1 MAGFDVR
8 GELLIGGQWV
18 DATGNLLKRQALRHE
33 RGRQD
38 QASRVDPSTCAPL
51 LNNTD
56 GRFSPD
62 NPMGPYY
69 GQFGRNTPF
78 RLSVKAGTPALELP
92 GVDGSNAS
100 TPDAAALDITGDL
113 DVRWEGEADWYAP
126 EPRFLMGRWR
136 EPADLAWHMRLEG
149 GQLRFS
155 VFYNGT
161 QNAFTVHTLPVLPR
175 RAAFRHTVD
184 VNDGAGGAVIRAYW
198 APSLDGP
205 WAQIGAP
212 LTWTPAAPIVLN
224 TGAAPLEISP
234 PTQTPPEPDRLP
246 LAGRVHR
253 AEVRNGINGPVVARP
268 DFTAQADGTTSFVD
282 SAGRTW
288 TVNGTAAITNRR
300 TRLMHELAAYP
311 VRWHPSGAHAW
322 VEATT
327 AGVLRRLRRGSTA
340 LQSTLRR
347 RIPSARPL
355 AYWPMEDGAS
365 ASQAA
370 SALDGGRPLAAS
382 GLEFASDDSL
392 PSSEPL
398 PVLGDS
404 AAINASVPGAA
415 AGGWHV
421 EMVYKLEKLP
431 ATEQTML
438 RVRLAPGAGGVA
450 EIRVRVS
457 TAAVKME
464 ALDENTNVVA
474 SFGSTVQG
482 AAAFVGA
489 WNRLQV
495 FSSVSGGQARASVAW
510 RDVITGVWWVVH
522 APWTGTPGRVTSVRA
537 GWGPDF
543 RGMGIGHLAVWDVG
557 GLSATTPGITVYEG
571 SDDGFN
577 GETAGARMQRLAA
590 EENYPLTVHG
600 PIAETQRVGPQTPSA
615 ILELLE
621 EAADA
626 DGGIL
631 YEDRERL
638 TLRYRTRRTL
648 YRQTPALV
656 LDYNEPVLGPPLEP
670 TGDDDGTEN
679 DVTVT
684 RTNGSSARAV
694 LEVGPLS
701 VQAPPNGVGPYP
713 AAATLNLYSDQQT
726 EPIAHWLLHLG
737 TYEGRRYPQVR
748 VQVHRASPELLE
760 QILAVDVGDR
770 IVIRNLPRWV
780 APGDVDLI
788 VQGYEETLASP
799 YEWDIVFNCTPGEPW
814 MVAAVGDPVRG
825 RVDTSGSALTAAVDV
840 DDTALTVAGPA
851 WVTAGVPLN
860 ANPDFAENLA
870 GWSGFGAVLARV
882 EAPAPAP
889 TAGRWALRLTPDGVA
904 EFPNA
909 GSEQIPV
916 TVGAQYVVSGWLR
929 CSRSRS
935 VALNVNWF
943 GAGAAYLSTSATDRP
958 VEAGAWTWFQAT
970 VTAPPGAVTA
980 NLAPTVA
987 DFPPATDVLW
997 VQQATLRP
1005 AGGTPKSF
1013 PLDVQVGGEVMRV
1026 VGITG
1031 ATSPQTFHV
1040 QRSVNGAVKAHPAGT
1055 ALRLAR
1061 PARVAL

>member
-18 DATGNLLKRQALRHE
+18 DATGELLKRQALRHE

-78 RLSVKAGTPALELP
+78 RLSVKAGDPALEL
-92 GVDGSNAS
+92 DGTPNTVS
-100 TPDAAALDITGDL
+100 TPSVPALNVAGDL

-126 EPRFLMGRWR
+126 GTQILIGKWG
-136 EPADLAWHMRLEG
+136 PA
-149 GQLRFS
+149 GQRSYHLRIQDS
-155 VFYNGT
+155 TLYLHVTTNGT
-161 QNAFTVHTLPVLPR
+161 GGGFGGGFLPVLPR
-175 RAAFRHTVD
+175 RAALRVTVA
-184 VNDGAGGAVIRAYW
+184 VGASWTFRAYW
-198 APSLDGP
+198 AESMDGP
-205 WAQIGAP
+205 WLSLGAP
-212 LTWTPAAPIVLN
+212 VVVA
-224 TGAAPLEISP
+224 GAAPTFASTSP
-234 PTQTPPEPDRLP
+234 LTVAPEQLDVTPVRR
-246 LAGRVHR
+246 AVRGRCYR
-253 AEVRNGINGPVVARP
+253 AEVRAGIDGPVVAAP
-268 DFTAQADGTTSFVD
+268 DVTAQPDGTTAFVD
-282 SAGRTW
+282 EAGRPW
-288 TVNGTAAITNRR
+288 TVAAPAVITNRR

-311 VRWHPSGAHAW
+311 TRWHPSGEHAW

-327 AGVLRRLRRGSTA
+327 AGVLRRLRRSDTP

-355 AYWPMEDGAS
+355 AYWPMEDGAT
-365 ASQAA
+365 AAQAA
-370 SALDGGRPLAAS
+370 SALDGGRPLTTS
-382 GLEFASDDSL
+382 GLEYASEGSL

-398 PVLGDS
+398 PVVGDS
-404 AAINASVPGAA
+404 AAINGAVVGA
-415 AGGWHV
+415 VAGGWHV

-431 ATEQTML
+431 ATEQTMF
-438 RVRLAPGAGGVA
+438 RVRLAPGTGGVS

-457 TAAVKME
+457 TAAIKME
-464 ALDENTNVVA
+464 ALDDNSNVVA
-474 SFGSTVQG
+474 WFQNDTGGVP
-482 AAAFVGA
+482 AFTGA

-495 FSSVSGGQARASVAW
+495 FSSTSGGQARATVAW
-510 RDVITGVWWVVH
+510 RDVITGVWWYIQ

-537 GWGPDF
+537 TWGADF
-543 RGMGIGHLAVWDVG
+543 RGMAIGHLAVWDVG
-557 GLSATTPGITVYEG
+557 GLGATTPGVSIYEG

-577 GETAGARMQRLAA
+577 GETAGARMQRLAL
-590 EENYPLTVHG
+590 EESYPLAVHG
-600 PIAETQRVGPQTPSA
+600 PVAQTQRVGPQTPSA
-615 ILELLE
+615 ILGLLE

-638 TLRYRTRRTL
+638 RLLYRSRRTL

-694 LEVGPLS
+694 LEAGPLS

-713 AAATLNLYSDQQT
+713 AATTLNLYSDLQA

-748 VQVHRASPELLE
+748 VMVHRAPAELLE

-770 IVIRNLPRWV
+770 IIIRNLPRWV
-780 APGDVDLI
+780 APGEVDLI
-788 VQGYEETLASP
+788 VQGYEEVWASP

-814 MVAAVGDPVRG
+814 QVAAVGDPVRG
-825 RVDTSGSALTAAVDV
+825 RVDTSGSALTAAADA

-860 ANPDFAENLA
+860 GNPDFAENLA

-929 CSRSRS
+929 CSRTRS

-1005 AGGTPKSF
+1005 AGGMPKSF